1 MSSELHKYIETSIDK
16 REKILNAEV
25 LNFPNEKKKIKSQ
38 SFKLNTKDYWN
49 IKDSS
54 NNDQLKAITGICFTF
69 ASLLVLGLIANL
81 TTI

>member
-1 MSSELHKYIETSIDK
+1 MSSELHKYIESSIEK

-25 LNFPNEKKKIKSQ
+25 LNFPSEKKTNKSQ
-38 SFKLNTKDYWN
+38 NFKLNAKDYWN

-69 ASLLVLGLIANL
+69 ALLLAIGLIANL

>member
-1 MSSELHKYIETSIDK
+1 
-16 REKILNAEV
+16 V

-69 ASLLVLGLIANL
+69 ASLLIIGLIANL